1 MFGFVGFFLTLPKFY
16 IVFILSPT
24 PFLLRFHFVF
34 FDAITEFELDLFIY
48 DNLCSLSQV
57 IAQHFSSFAVW
68 PVSILVL
75 PRVHKYLNT
84 CL

>member
-1 MFGFVGFFLTLPKFY
+1 MFGFAFFLTLPKFY

-34 FDAITEFELDLFIY
+34 FDVITEFESDLFIY
-48 DNLCSLSQV
+48 NNLCPLSQV
-57 IAQHFSSFAVW
+57 MAQYFSLFAIW

-75 PRVHKYLNT
+75 PRVQKYLNT
-84 CL
+84 CF